1 MLHPFRL
8 AVVLAAALSP
18 PGAGA
23 TEPSART
30 LAVGD
35 GVEIPLTRYAAPG
48 DRVALWLPSESGIL
62 EPERRAAA
70 RLAGRG
76 VEVWLADLHG
86 AYFLPAVES
95 SIEHVPPADIAR
107 LIAHVRR
114 ETGKRVH
121 LVAAGRGAL
130 LALRGARVWQRQAR
144 ADALLGGVV
153 LISPKLFVET
163 PEPGR
168 EGDLVPVVRA
178 SDLPIFVLQ
187 PAKSPWRWQLD
198 RTVPAL
204 AGGGSDVYLRILPG
218 VRDRFYYRPDA
229 VDEEDRMARRLP
241 ELIAQTLPLL
251 AAYADKPRRP
261 PAGTEPPAPA
271 PRGKRERSL
280 REFQGDPRP
289 PPLVLQGLDGR
300 VHRLEDYRGSVVL
313 VNFWASWCPP
323 CVHEMPS
330 MQRLKEWLAARP
342 FTILAVN
349 MAEERET
356 VADFLREKVD
366 VDFTVLLDRDG
377 RALRRWKVFAF
388 PTSYV
393 VDRGGRIRYA
403 LFGAIDWDTP
413 EVIAKL
419 ERLLA
424 K

>member
-1 MLHPFRL
+1 MLHSFFL
-8 AVVLAAALSP
+8 AVVLAAVHSV
-18 PGAGA
+18 AGA
-23 TEPSART
+23 RAIEPAART
-30 LAVGD
+30 LTVGD

-48 DRVALWLPSESGIL
+48 ERALLWLPSESGIL
-62 EPERRAAA
+62 EQERHLAA

-86 AYFLPAVES
+86 AYFLAPVES
-95 SIEHVPPADIAR
+95 SIDRVPAGDIAQ

-130 LALRGARVWQRQAR
+130 LALRGARAWQREAH
-144 ADALLGGVV
+144 AGPLGGVV
-153 LISPKLFVET
+153 LISPKLFAET

-168 EGDLVPVVRA
+168 DGDLVPVVRA

-198 RTVPAL
+198 RTAPAL
-204 AGGGSDVYLRILPG
+204 AEGGSDVYLRILPD
-218 VRDRFYYRPDA
+218 VRDRFYFRPDA
-229 VDEEDRMARRLP
+229 VAQEDLMAQRLP
-241 ELIAQTLPLL
+241 GLIRQTLPLL
-251 AAYADKPRRP
+251 AAYAGKPRRP
-261 PAGTEPPAPA
+261 PAQVEAGAPA
-271 PRGKRERSL
+271 PPGKRERTL
-280 REFQGDPRP
+280 REYKGDPRP
-289 PPLVLQGLDGR
+289 PPLGLEGLDGR
-300 VHRLEDYRGSVVL
+300 VHGLDDYRGGVVL

-330 MQRLKEWLAARP
+330 MQRLKEWLAGRP

-356 VADFLREKVD
+356 IEAFLRDKVN

-377 RALRRWKVFAF
+377 RALKRWKVFAF

-393 VDRGGRIRYA
+393 VDRRGRIRYA
-403 LFGAIDWDTP
+403 LFGAIAWDAP
-413 EVIAKL
+413 DVIAKM
-419 ERLLA
+419 EELLA
-424 K
+424 E